1 MMISNVWHRKTVLF
15 LAFLLQG
22 LMATVAHAVGVGG
35 SDMYQWSVELRRYI
49 SNETGKAPVAYLW
62 VPEGCKQVKAVMLS
76 QQNMT
81 EEAIY
86 KNPRFQAQMKKLGVA
101 MVWVAPAFNNNWDP
115 ASGAQGIFEEMM
127 TNLADNSGHAEIAKA
142 PIIPLGHSAQATFPW
157 NFAAWNPNRTLCI
170 ISFHGDA
177 PRTNLC
183 GYGAANVEWGRN
195 RNIDGIPGLMI
206 EGEYEWWEARVN
218 PALAFRMMYPES
230 CISFLCDTGRGHFD
244 CGDRTAM
251 YLAKFIQKALE
262 QRLDGDRTVSE
273 KDSNGIVKLKKLN
286 PKDGYLA
293 ERFHSDMIG
302 TDGADKGKAPENAN
316 ASRPQPAP
324 YAQYKGDKHDAF
336 WYFDKEMAELT
347 EARYQETVGKKVQY
361 VGFEY
366 QDKLIPFN
374 EKAQG
379 GMQIKIEDTVDAS
392 AEKASIKNKKAIRIH
407 LKAVYTDASHS
418 VLSNVHGKKVPHIE
432 VICGP
437 LKKINDTTFE
447 VYPYEAGWD
456 NPRRSFTAWLVSV
469 ADADGEYKGAVQPLR
484 IDLPASICKGL

>member
-1 MMISNVWHRKTVLF
+1 MVLSEKHLRKTLTLVVL
-15 LAFLLQG
+15 LLQV
-22 LMATVAHAVGVGG
+22 LLTNSANAVGVGG
-35 SDMYQWSVELRRYI
+35 RGMFKWSVELRGYI
-49 SNETGKAPVAYLW
+49 SSETGKAPVAYLW
-62 VPEGCKQVKAVMLS
+62 IPEGCEQVKAVILS

-86 KNPRFQAQMKKLGVA
+86 KNSKFQAQMKKLDVA

-127 TNLADNSGHAEIAKA
+127 SNLADQSGHAEISKA

-195 RNIDGIPGLMI
+195 RNIDGIPGLMV

-244 CGDRTAM
+244 CGDRTAL

-262 QRLDGDRTVSE
+262 QRLNADGTLR
-273 KDSNGIVKLKKLN
+273 KLN
-286 PKDGYLA
+286 PKNGWLA
-293 ERFHSDMIG
+293 ERFHSDMTG
-302 TDGADKGKAPENAN
+302 TDGADKGKTPEPSTT
-316 ASRPQPAP
+316 SRPQPAP
-324 YAQYKGDKHDAF
+324 YSLYKGDKHDAF
-336 WYFDKEMAELT
+336 WYFDQEMADLT
-347 EARYQETVGKKVQY
+347 ENRYKETAGKKVQY

-366 QDKLIPFN
+366 QGKLVPYDDKL
-374 EKAQG
+374 QG
-379 GMQIKIEDTVDAS
+379 GMRLDLRDMDGITFQ
-392 AEKASIKNKKAIRIH
+392 
-407 LKAVYTDASHS
+407 LKAVYTDNSHEMS
-418 VLSNVHGKKVPHIE
+418 STQHGKKKLHIE
-432 VICGP
+432 VIDGP
-437 LKKINDTTFE
+437 VKKINDTTFRF
-447 VYPYEAGWD
+447 YPYEAGWD
-456 NPRRSFTAWLVSV
+456 NVRRSFNCWLVAV
-469 ADADGEYKGAVQPLR
+469 ADADEEYKGAVQPIC
-484 IDLPASICKGL
+484 IDIPKDIMKRVQ